1 VLPLL
6 PRSPGSRL
14 WLCVPWSRQAHVRG
28 GRLLA
33 TPGVFTATVG
43 TPTPEVSPRRPCGSP
58 KFPSHPFESMPRSQT
73 PVVSCTLA
81 LAHPGLLPSGHCTP
95 SAFPRY
101 RLRLILWTTT
111 LHISGLYHT
120 ACVLVPSSFVR
131 PLLGVHVE
139 FTTDLLAKL
148 WSGGICPLRCAP
160 TG

>member
-1 VLPLL
+1 AAYPC
-6 PRSPGSRL
+6 RES
-14 WLCVPWSRQAHVRG
+14 
-28 GRLLA
+28 
-33 TPGVFTATVG
+33 
-43 TPTPEVSPRRPCGSP
+43 SPRRSALLHLMLP
-58 KFPSHPFESMPRSQT
+58 KETMWLPTFPSHPLESMPRSQT

-101 RLRLILWTTT
+101 SLRLILWTTT
-111 LHISGLYHT
+111 LHISGLYHA

-139 FTTDLLAKL
+139 FTPDLLAGL
-148 WSGGICPLRCAP
+148 WSGGSCPLQGAP